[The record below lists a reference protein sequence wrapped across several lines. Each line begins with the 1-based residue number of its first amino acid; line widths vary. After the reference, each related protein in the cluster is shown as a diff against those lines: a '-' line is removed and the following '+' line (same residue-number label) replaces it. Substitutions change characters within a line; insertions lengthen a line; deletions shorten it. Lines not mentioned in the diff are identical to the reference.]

1 MSISRISYKCELVR
15 QAPFAIEEDGFGTF
29 QLQIEVAF
37 LDCVTTFYYDLT
49 LFDQNA
55 LHTYR
60 TIQMDPAPEDWSKLI
75 QLGGIAIPRTST
87 QSTVHEIVQT
97 IQSYSDLE
105 SLHPFSFYPELE
117 PTAKSVSKDK
127 STVHTNQIKAQNY
140 QESDVYTNP
149 KVLDYSSNY
158 QTLHHEESFRK
169 SPEKHNFLMDSNVR
183 HSLPVSSS
191 SSSDRLMINQHLPQ
205 KHKKKLQLLHEAQLL
220 LEKAQQS
227 RNWAPVISPPPP
239 PVQPLITGTI
249 NSPEDSHI
257 PSPNPS
263 TWSSQLSPSRS
274 SPHDPTDVL
283 NHHQHHLSYENQKS
297 PVAQFHGEPVV
308 DPPFNRSPRSDSTR
322 LVSTIGSSQDSSGPK
337 QRIVLKLSRS
347 SCGSQLSVSSSQPL
361 EDESMERSERKK
373 RKKESKKERRSKNLG
388 SSPTKHSFESYN
400 TTVVT
405 TTTTTTNTTTV
416 NILDKD
422 IINTV
427 ANKSKQS
434 VQIFPSETS
443 PSLCKRNSPKKY
455 SSHDTYSNDS
465 SPELTY
471 NSRKSTLNKNPKIS
485 SDNNNNNNL
494 KTFVDTDEHDDLL
507 KYNQRNSSKYSN
519 QQCYQQYSSVN
530 NTRQDTNDTYTS
542 DIDSLS
548 DSISRSTH
556 SHLLLIDQKE
566 DDYHDGS
573 GRETPVVDY
582 FGDEFQQQHSQKD
595 QQHSN
600 AFSSS
605 TIRSSLIV
613 RNVKYSDEMSINNQ
627 NLIQSIIN
635 NDASSNNRLDDS
647 EEPLT
652 HSVIRL
658 NIPAVNHAT
667 LYENSPTIH
676 KTKDNESKNMGKFKT
691 IEKSSEQRQHS
702 SNKMLPSDHEISKS
716 MPVSGTHKYA
726 SKVVYPTENNKQNNN
741 EQLIMR
747 EQSNRG
753 SSNSSTSFNKVSNN
767 SNNIAASTVSRNDKD
782 FINTELSSLSS
793 DSPCDSSSSSVTP
806 PMLSDE
812 TFHLINVNEFE
823 FDESRNGTVNNLKS
837 SVIRPV
843 VTSASLLSVRGSEPV
858 VVQEKSD
865 TNPTSKVIS
874 SDNNSNKLERCINP
888 DHQVTSANVENDN
901 SESTKPSDYNLEV
914 LFDRLIRLRE
924 PHLAIRMSEI
934 LLYYISAK
942 SLDPSERKNKSN
954 LSLSNNN
961 NNSSNFSKGVK
972 VIHDNPKLIAF
983 DLRKLP
989 NSCIEKLTALIKE
1002 DEDIFR
1008 KHNLTT
1014 LSKSNDV
1021 KSSICNARRSVL
1033 TEDAGRNDN
1042 FHNPDRRYE
1051 CSDHRD
1057 SSGSGDL

>member
-1 MSISRISYKCELVR
+1 
-15 QAPFAIEEDGFGTF
+15 
-29 QLQIEVAF
+29 
-37 LDCVTTFYYDLT
+37 
-49 LFDQNA
+49 
-55 LHTYR
+55 
-60 TIQMDPAPEDWSKLI
+60 
-75 QLGGIAIPRTST
+75 
-87 QSTVHEIVQT
+87 
-97 IQSYSDLE
+97 
-105 SLHPFSFYPELE
+105 
-117 PTAKSVSKDK
+117 
-127 STVHTNQIKAQNY
+127 
-140 QESDVYTNP
+140 
-149 KVLDYSSNY
+149 
-158 QTLHHEESFRK
+158 
-169 SPEKHNFLMDSNVR
+169 
-183 HSLPVSSS
+183 
-191 SSSDRLMINQHLPQ
+191 
-205 KHKKKLQLLHEAQLL
+205 
-220 LEKAQQS
+220 
-227 RNWAPVISPPPP
+227 
-239 PVQPLITGTI
+239 
-249 NSPEDSHI
+249 
-257 PSPNPS
+257 
-263 TWSSQLSPSRS
+263 
-274 SPHDPTDVL
+274 
-283 NHHQHHLSYENQKS
+283 
-297 PVAQFHGEPVV
+297 
-308 DPPFNRSPRSDSTR
+308 
-322 LVSTIGSSQDSSGPK
+322 
-337 QRIVLKLSRS
+337 
-347 SCGSQLSVSSSQPL
+347 
-361 EDESMERSERKK
+361 
-373 RKKESKKERRSKNLG
+373 
-388 SSPTKHSFESYN
+388 
-400 TTVVT
+400 
-405 TTTTTTNTTTV
+405 
-416 NILDKD
+416 
-422 IINTV
+422 
-427 ANKSKQS
+427 
-434 VQIFPSETS
+434 
-443 PSLCKRNSPKKY
+443 
-455 SSHDTYSNDS
+455 
-465 SPELTY
+465 
-471 NSRKSTLNKNPKIS
+471 
-485 SDNNNNNNL
+485 
-494 KTFVDTDEHDDLL
+494 
-507 KYNQRNSSKYSN
+507 
-519 QQCYQQYSSVN
+519 
-530 NTRQDTNDTYTS
+530 
-542 DIDSLS
+542 
-548 DSISRSTH
+548 
-556 SHLLLIDQKE
+556 
-566 DDYHDGS
+566 
-573 GRETPVVDY
+573 
-582 FGDEFQQQHSQKD
+582 
-595 QQHSN
+595 
-600 AFSSS
+600 
-605 TIRSSLIV
+605 
-613 RNVKYSDEMSINNQ
+613 
-627 NLIQSIIN
+627 
-635 NDASSNNRLDDS
+635 
-647 EEPLT
+647 
-652 HSVIRL
+652 
-658 NIPAVNHAT
+658 
-667 LYENSPTIH
+667 
-676 KTKDNESKNMGKFKT
+676 MGKFKT